1 MEMRNKKAQKM
12 PKIKLL
18 GATLNLERG
27 VAENNKKMKFIDSA
41 KRVQKWT
48 QRVFIS
54 IYYIFMS
61 SISN

>member
-18 GATLNLERG
+18 GATLNLDRG
-27 VAENNKKMKFIDSA
+27 VAKNNKKMKFIDSA
-41 KRVQKWT
+41 KRVQ
-48 QRVFIS
+48 RLRRIFIS
-54 IYYIFMS
+54 KYYIFMS

>member
-1 MEMRNKKAQKM
+1 MEMRNKKVQKM

-41 KRVQKWT
+41 KKGAEVKA
-48 QRVFIS
+48 
-54 IYYIFMS
+54 YIH
-61 SISN
+61 I

>member
-27 VAENNKKMKFIDSA
+27 VAKNNKKMKFIDSA

-54 IYYIFMS
+54 I
-61 SISN
+61 

>member
-1 MEMRNKKAQKM
+1 M

-41 KRVQKWT
+41 KRVQ
-48 QRVFIS
+48 RLRRIFIS
-54 IYYIFMS
+54 KYYIFMS